1 MQKHLSLFSW
11 IAQAEDSQAW
21 GRDEIIKNSI
31 VSPDYVRARMDFRWQ
46 MFKVAPLAVI
56 QAGFVEEV
64 TGLGGTLFN
73 EIAKTADDIW
83 LRVYEGVTSVTH
95 KALSPLR
102 TLHQKLV
109 ELSFVEPHVVPVA
122 DIVDTALKRMPPK
135 GNITGAD
142 LLLLLGLICLLT
154 KLGYLHRYLP

>member
-1 MQKHLSLFSW
+1 MVGRTCRSTSPFFRGWLRQKITKHG
-11 IAQAEDSQAW
+11 E
-21 GRDEIIKNSI
+21 I
-31 VSPDYVRARMDFRWQ
+31 VSPDYVRARMDFRL
-46 MFKVAPLAVI
+46 FKVAPLAVL

-64 TGLGGTLFN
+64 AGLGGTLLN

-109 ELSFVEPHVVPVA
+109 ELSFV
-122 DIVDTALKRMPPK
+122 
-135 GNITGAD
+135 
-142 LLLLLGLICLLT
+142 
-154 KLGYLHRYLP
+154 